1 MYKVLIVDDKS
12 LIRKGLI
19 KSIQWE
25 NLGVELAG
33 EAENGNKAVQIIKDN
48 SIDIVITDVRMPE
61 TDGISLLKYIRENN
75 PHIQTVVI
83 SGYDDFQYAQQA
95 IKNGSLDYILKPVD
109 DDELNA
115 SIRKACDILL
125 KNSNL
130 ENIPDKEKRASENL
144 YKLIH
149 GMKVNKEDLEYLDK
163 IGLNRNLFCV
173 AAERGWNGTSGISD
187 IYHKIK
193 NNEGFDG
200 LYLISDKKESLI
212 IFCAVNTQ
220 DTGIFEAKIFNTLK
234 SKISERDTRDEKS
247 IIGIGKAFR
256 GLDSLEECY
265 DTAYEAMTYSL
276 LDEENI
282 IIKYSD
288 ISNKKMI
295 KASLEKYENLLLIS
309 VTSGN
314 IKEADSILDKIFDG
328 VSREKDISIDSIRL
342 IISDLCHILLR
353 LDISLSNEISDF
365 LKKINDS
372 HYLLSFQSFKN
383 IKQVLYNLFNFSTR
397 KFIDEKGGKDSLI
410 ANVKNFIDKNYFN
423 DVGLEEIARLFHI
436 SAPYLSKIF
445 KQEMGVNIS
454 EYLTNIRIQKSIEIL
469 REGSI
474 DTVKLAQMVGYS
486 DYAYFYKVFKRV
498 TGMTPRE
505 YLSKRT

>member
-1 MYKVLIVDDKS
+1 MYKLLIVDDKA

-25 NLGVELAG
+25 KLGVELAG
-33 EAENGNKAVQIIKDN
+33 EAENGSKALQIIKEK
-48 SIDIVITDVRMPE
+48 SVDIVITDIRMPE
-61 TDGISLLKYIRENN
+61 FDGISLLKYIREND
-75 PHIQTVVI
+75 PRIQTVVI
-83 SGYDDFQYAQQA
+83 SGYDDFKYAQQA

-115 SIRKACDILL
+115 SIRKACDILS

-130 ENIPDKEKRASENL
+130 GNIPDKEKRISENL

-149 GMKVNKEDLEYLDK
+149 GMKVDKEDMEYLDQN
-163 IGLNRNLFCV
+163 GLNRNLFCI
-173 AAERGWNGTSGISD
+173 AAARGWNGIPGISD

-193 NNEGFDG
+193 NNEGFDE
-200 LYLISDKKESLI
+200 LYLIGDKKESLI
-212 IFCAVNTQ
+212 VFCTENTQ
-220 DTGIFEAKIFNTLK
+220 NTGIFEAKIFNSLK
-234 SKISERDTRDEKS
+234 SKIFESGTTGVKS
-247 IIGIGKAFR
+247 IIGIGKTCK

-282 IIKYSD
+282 IRYSE
-288 ISNKKMI
+288 ISNRKMI

-314 IKEADSILDKIFDG
+314 IKEVDTILDNIFDG
-328 VSREKDISIDSIRL
+328 ISREKDISMDSIRL
-342 IISDLCHILLR
+342 IISDLCHVLLR
-353 LDISLSNEISDF
+353 LDINLTNEISDF

-469 REGSI
+469 REGNI